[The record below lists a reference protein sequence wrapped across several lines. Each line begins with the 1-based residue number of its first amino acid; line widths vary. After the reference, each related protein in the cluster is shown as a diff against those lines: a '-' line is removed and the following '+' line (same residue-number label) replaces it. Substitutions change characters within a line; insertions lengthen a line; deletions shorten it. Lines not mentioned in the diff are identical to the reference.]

1 MTSYYV
7 SLTSDVMLTLLLSRW
22 VLGSKASVFFS
33 KKWGVTTTHRGS
45 EVFTRKSMLLIAE
58 EFFCLSLQFFCS
70 LLFFWSWFHLALT
83 GALLHWSAFD
93 HCDLFSKSG
102 TSGVILYPCSSTP
115 HLNLVSPAVP
125 LMQNDYL
132 FVLYKFET
140 NLGNTCLIVRP
151 FLSQGMQAN
160 ISSGAGKCKWVLRE
174 STTRSI

>member
-7 SLTSDVMLTLLLSRW
+7 SLTYDVILTLLLSRW

-33 KKWGVTTTHRGS
+33 MKRGVTTTHRCT
-45 EVFTRKSMLLIAE
+45 EVFTRKGMFLMVE
-58 EFFCLSLQFFCS
+58 EFCLSLQFFCS
-70 LLFFWSWFHLALT
+70 LLFFWSWFHLAHT

-93 HCDLFSKSG
+93 HCDLFSQSG
-102 TSGVILYPCSSTP
+102 TSGVILYPCFSTP

-125 LMQNDYL
+125 LMQNYYL

-151 FLSQGMQAN
+151 LLSQGTQAN
-160 ISSGAGKCKWVLRE
+160 ISSGTGKCKWVLRE